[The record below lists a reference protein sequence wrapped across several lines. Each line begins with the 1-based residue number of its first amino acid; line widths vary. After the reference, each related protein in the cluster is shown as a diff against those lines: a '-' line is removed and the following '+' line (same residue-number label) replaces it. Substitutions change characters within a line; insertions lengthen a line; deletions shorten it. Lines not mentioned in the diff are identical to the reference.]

1 MSDTKIIDYDNI
13 TDSFKLNPARVVENF
28 KAIEERLV
36 ALERI
41 SQACTNCGD
50 SKLFVRDGESRYLVC
65 ATCDRLPK

>member
-1 MSDTKIIDYDNI
+1 MVLLWDDPYRLDHEKVAE
-13 TDSFKLNPARVVENF
+13 KF

-41 SQACTNCGD
+41 SQACTKCGD